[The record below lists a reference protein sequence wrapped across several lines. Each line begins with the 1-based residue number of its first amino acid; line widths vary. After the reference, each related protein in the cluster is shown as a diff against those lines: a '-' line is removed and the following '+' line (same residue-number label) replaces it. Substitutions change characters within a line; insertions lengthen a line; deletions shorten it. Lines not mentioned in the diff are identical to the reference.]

1 LLQEQILFF
10 GLPIQLDENTA
21 IYQPTLNDI
30 IENNL
35 SVEKILE
42 PFIALDKRRFE
53 QEVEN
58 NKISNFDMLFVQ
70 IILGYI
76 QYLAEVKENIG
87 LTEWINS
94 KESNWLTI
102 KKLIEILKFL
112 MKTDDISLH
121 ISDISKDLIGNLEG
135 NHIIINKSY
144 KIDRDTFD
152 DLKYLICEMLDTEIN
167 IDDMSIKETVKK
179 TDEELRLEKLF
190 EQKKREYEK
199 KYGKKKEKKVKN
211 KDNITIFTL
220 INYIIH
226 YEYTQYNYT
235 SVRNLTIYQ
244 IKNTFKYYHGQEMYD
259 IDMKYRTS
267 GNFKMDK
274 KSADHWFFDK

>member
-1 LLQEQILFF
+1 MLEEQILFF

-21 IYQPTLNDI
+21 IYQPTLNDM
-30 IENNL
+30 IEKNF
-35 SVEKILE
+35 SVERILE
-42 PFIALDKRRFE
+42 PFITLDKRRFE
-53 QEVEN
+53 QELEN

-70 IILGYI
+70 IVIGYI
-76 QYLAEVKENIG
+76 QYLAEVKEDIG

-94 KESNWLTI
+94 KESNWLVV
-102 KKLIEILKFL
+102 KKLIEVLKFL

-135 NHIIINKSY
+135 NYIIINKSY

-167 IDDMSIKETVKK
+167 IDTVSLEKEVKK
-179 TDEELRLEKLF
+179 SAEELRLDKLF
-190 EQKKREYEK
+190 EQKRKEYEK
-199 KYGKKKEKKVKN
+199 KYGKKKKKEKN

-226 YEYTQYNYT
+226 YEYTQYNYI